1 MESKPR
7 VVVLSTHEKH
17 GREIVKGILDLECLP
32 NPVVEGEG
40 VECWSWEME
49 NKYYTA
55 SVLLTTVPH
64 PEKCLQWILESGEA
78 LIIYCDATQND
89 ALDSINSLVENV
101 GEFEPEVQMLV
112 CDSCSSEDGNGGLSR
127 LNAQQWCI
135 SNGWELIE
143 LNRAQETNNEDSE
156 DEDDFPESLGFKR
169 VRQALHAHTWS
180 NLVMKDNNR
189 SSRLNAVLQSVA
201 SKDDKSGK
209 EGQESDEVLY
219 SQLSDLTVED
229 NNTGASPLPGDYL
242 DPMMMEGCL
251 EKDEGD
257 FENLFSS
264 FEHLKR
270 TASSLPPDQRRDYA
284 EKVAVAFWRAM
295 GGDED
300 EVDGLDSE

>member
-7 VVVLSTHEKH
+7 VVVLSTHEKD

-32 NPVVEGEG
+32 NPEVENEG
-40 VECWSWEME
+40 VECWPWEME

-55 SVLLTTVPH
+55 SVLLSTVPH
-64 PEKCLQWILESGEA
+64 PEKCMQWILESGEA
-78 LIIYCDATQND
+78 LIVYCDATQND
-89 ALDSINSLVENV
+89 ALDSINNLVENV

-201 SKDDKSGK
+201 SKDDKNGK

-229 NNTGASPLPGDYL
+229 NNTGAAGDYL

>member
-7 VVVLSTHEKH
+7 VVVLSTHEKD

-32 NPVVEGEG
+32 NPEVENEG
-40 VECWSWEME
+40 VECWAWEME

-143 LNRAQETNNEDSE
+143 LNRGQETNNEDSE

-201 SKDDKSGK
+201 SKDDKNGK

-229 NNTGASPLPGDYL
+229 NNTGASPLAGEYL